1 MLRAAT
7 RSGSVLSRIRA
18 LGLQPRAAGGP
29 PFSGKDS
36 ENLQKVTKSYKKFRQ
51 GLQKIAKS
59 YNFFAKI

>member
-1 MLRAAT
+1 
-7 RSGSVLSRIRA
+7 VLSRIRA

-29 PFSGKDS
+29 VHSPEKIQKISKK
-36 ENLQKVTKSYKKFRQ
+36 LQKVTKSSAR

>member
-1 MLRAAT
+1 MTDRDTRRRAVDLCSDFNPRRRRT
-7 RSGSVLSRIRA
+7 R
-18 LGLQPRAAGGP
+18 

-36 ENLQKVTKSYKKFRQ
+36 ENVQKATKSYKKFRQ